1 MAVLHL
7 SNSGVAYPD
16 DLKLLKEIYDDICDE
31 RGFHCGSP
39 AAEDLARAAMDLFAQ
54 GEVDENEIRDSLET
68 YLGRRSAASEMLRE
82 RGSGR

>member
-1 MAVLHL
+1 MTVLH
-7 SNSGVAYPD
+7 SSISGVAYPD
-16 DLKLLKEIYDDICDE
+16 DIELLKEIYDDLCE
-31 RGFHCGSP
+31 KRGFHCGSP

-54 GEVDENEIRDSLET
+54 GEVDENEIRDNLET